1 MKKMK
6 LPVWFYG
13 FTAMLFWG
21 LSFIW
26 TTILLRYYEPVTII
40 FLRLVISSGFLFL
53 IIWLFGKKE
62 QIQRKD
68 IGLLV
73 LSAVFNPFLYF
84 LGENNGLKFTTPAV
98 TSVIIA
104 TIPVFSPVVAYV
116 YFREKLS
123 IPHIAGI
130 LLCFSGIIIML
141 INKHYLL
148 IVDPRGLYFLSG
160 AVLAAL
166 IYSVLLKKLTY
177 RYSPLTII
185 SWQNMIGVFLF
196 LPLFLVFNL
205 QPFIAVKMNM
215 EILSSLFFL
224 AILASS
230 VSYICYTITLKSVG
244 ISKANI
250 YTNLIPVFTVVFS
263 YFIISEQF
271 TTGKIAGILMVISGV
286 FISER
291 KYRQKKP

>member
-1 MKKMK
+1 MKNLN

-40 FLRLVISSGFLFL
+40 FLRLVISCSFLFL
-53 IIWLFGKKE
+53 VTRLSGKFEK
-62 QIQRKD
+62 ISRKD
-68 IGLLV
+68 IGLLM
-73 LSAVFNPFLYF
+73 LSALFNPFLYF
-84 LGENNGLKFTTPAV
+84 LGENNGLKFTTPAI

-116 YFREKLS
+116 YFREKISVLTM
-123 IPHIAGI
+123 AGI
-130 LLCFSGIIIML
+130 LLCFSGIVIML
-141 INKHYLL
+141 LNKQYALT
-148 IVDPRGLYFLSG
+148 VDPRGLFFLSG

-166 IYSVLLKKLTY
+166 VYSVLLKKLTY
-177 RYSPLTII
+177 RYTPLTII
-185 SWQNMIGVFLF
+185 SWQNLIGIILF
-196 LPLFLVFNL
+196 LPLFLTFNL
-205 QPFIAVKMNM
+205 QHCMEVRLNF
-215 EILSSLFFL
+215 EILSSLFLL

-230 VSYICYTITLKSVG
+230 VSYIFYTITVKSIG

-250 YTNLIPVFTVVFS
+250 YTNLIPVFTVIFS

-271 TTGKIAGILMVISGV
+271 TAGKITGILMVIAGV

-291 KYRQKKP
+291 KFR

>member
-1 MKKMK
+1 MKKLN
-6 LPVWFYG
+6 LPVYFYG

-21 LSFIW
+21 MSFIW
-26 TTILLRYYEPVTII
+26 TTILLQYYQPVTII
-40 FLRLVISSGFLFL
+40 FLRLVISSCFLFM
-53 IIWLFGKKE
+53 IILLFRKYE
-62 QIQRKD
+62 QIQKKD
-68 IGLLV
+68 IGLLF

-84 LGENNGLKFTTPAV
+84 LGENNGLKFTTPAI

-116 YFREKLS
+116 YFREKIS
-123 IPHIAGI
+123 FPHIAGI
-130 LLCFSGIIIML
+130 LLCFSGIIVML
-141 INKHYLL
+141 INKQYSL

-185 SWQNMIGVFLF
+185 SWQNLIGVFLF
-196 LPLFLVFNL
+196 LPLFLVFNF
-205 QPFIAVKMNM
+205 QHFREVRMNF
-215 EILSSLFFL
+215 EILSSLFLL

-230 VSYICYTITLKSVG
+230 VSYIFYTITLRSIG

-263 YFIISEQF
+263 YFIISELF
-271 TTGKIAGILMVISGV
+271 TAGKIAGILMVIAGV
-286 FISER
+286 FISEKKLR
-291 KYRQKKP
+291 RQ